1 MSALQAQLEGSVA
14 IERANDAQPTN
25 LLQLAIMQGAAI
37 DTIERLAKLQREER
51 EYQAMVDFDEALS
64 RCQSRM
70 KRIAADMT
78 NPQTHSKYASY
89 AALDRAIRPEYVAE
103 GFSVSYSE
111 AEGSTAEYITMLA
124 FLTRAG
130 HTRTYRKGMPIDTK
144 GPKGNDVMTKTHA
157 AGSGGSYAK
166 RYLLK
171 DIFNLAIGEDDIDG
185 NGPEAVVPVGQMD
198 TDEFDY
204 HLHRIESA
212 KEMTNLFSIFKAA
225 YIAAQKINDQ
235 SAMAQFGKA
244 KELRKK
250 ELACE

>member
-14 IERANDAQPTN
+14 IERAKAGEMQTQPTN

-70 KRIAADMT
+70 KRISADMT

-171 DIFNLAIGEDDIDG
+171 DIFNLAVGEDDIDG
-185 NGPEAVVPVGQMD
+185 NTPGKEMEV
-198 TDEFDY
+198 DEFE
-204 HLHRIESA
+204 RIRGLIENAPNLDKLKEIYMSSLKLANSIGDQAAMRSFASA
-212 KEMTNLFSIFKAA
+212 KDARKA
-225 YIAAQKINDQ
+225 
-235 SAMAQFGKA
+235 
-244 KELRKK
+244 
-250 ELACE
+250 ELA